1 MKRLFIALLIWS
13 SFFATSFLLPVAAR
27 ERAVTVVSQTSIVS
41 EGLYFKICDITAQKT
56 IINVTV
62 EAKNKSML
70 SQAVY
75 VELTDEEGNTFK
87 PENKDCV
94 NFFGPLKFN
103 KPVTQKMSFTVPSA
117 SKDYLLAVYSKDIF
131 KKNKKQIITK
141 MSLNEAKKELKSK

>member
-1 MKRLFIALLIWS
+1 MERLFIALLIWS
-13 SFFATSFLLPVAAR
+13 SFFATSFLLPVTAR

-62 EAKNKSML
+62 QAKNKSIL

-75 VELTDEEGNTFK
+75 IELTDEDGNTYK

-94 NFFGPLKFN
+94 DFFGPLKFN

-117 SKDYLLAVYSKDIF
+117 SKSYLLAVYSKDIF

-141 MSLNEAKKELKSK
+141 MSLNEAKKELKTK

>member
-1 MKRLFIALLIWS
+1 MKRLFLTIMILCLSFGISLLM
-13 SFFATSFLLPVAAR
+13 PVQAR

-75 VELTDEEGNTFK
+75 VELTDEDGNTYK

-141 MSLNEAKKELKSK
+141 MSLHEAKKELKSK